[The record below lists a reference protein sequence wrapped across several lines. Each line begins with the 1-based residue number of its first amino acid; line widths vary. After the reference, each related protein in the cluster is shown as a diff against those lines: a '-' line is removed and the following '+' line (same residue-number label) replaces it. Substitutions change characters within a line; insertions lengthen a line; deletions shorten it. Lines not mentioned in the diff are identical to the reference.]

1 MKYLT
6 IISAF
11 AVAVFITACGR
22 LEKDINL
29 DLPAYESQYVVDCYL
44 EPGQPFSLLLTKS
57 VPYFEPFPADPLDFV
72 NQILADSAEVVI
84 SHNGTDYVLDNG
96 AFFNP
101 FTGKLFNYFN
111 AALVPDGHDM
121 DFTLKITT
129 PGNMTI
135 TADTRILPVVP
146 IDSVIVEFDGKADT
160 LARVLTY
167 LTDDPATKDYYRR
180 MLHHNSLDSIPD
192 QDFTTF
198 DVFVDDNKIVFGSP
212 FDYAVGDTVF
222 TSIFHIDRAYF
233 DFWESTFN
241 AISANGNPFGQPSSI
256 ISNLSGDANALGIF
270 TGLSYDRV
278 AVVIDK

>member
-6 IISAF
+6 IIFTLA
-11 AVAVFITACGR
+11 AAIFINACGS

-29 DLPAYESQYVVDCYL
+29 DLPPYERQYVVECYL
-44 EPGQPFSLLLTKS
+44 EPGQPFSLLLTQS
-57 VPYFEPFPADPLDFV
+57 VPYFEPFPENPLDFV
-72 NQILADSAEVVI
+72 ESILADSAGVVI
-84 SHNGTDYVLDNG
+84 SHNGTDYVLENG
-96 AFFNP
+96 VFFNP
-101 FTGKLFNYFN
+101 FTGKFFNYSS
-111 AALVPDGHDM
+111 AELVPGEYDT
-121 DFTLKITT
+121 DFSLKITT
-129 PGNMTI
+129 PDNKTI
-135 TADTRILPVVP
+135 TATTRILPVVP
-146 IDSVIVEFDGKADT
+146 IDSVVVEYENETDT

-180 MLHHNSLDSIPD
+180 MLHYNSLDSIPD

-198 DVFVDDNKIVFGSP
+198 DDFVDDNKIVFGSP

-222 TSIFHIDRAYF
+222 TTIFHIDRAYF

-241 AISANGNPFGQPSSI
+241 AINANGNPFGQPSSI

-278 AVVIDK
+278 AVVIEK